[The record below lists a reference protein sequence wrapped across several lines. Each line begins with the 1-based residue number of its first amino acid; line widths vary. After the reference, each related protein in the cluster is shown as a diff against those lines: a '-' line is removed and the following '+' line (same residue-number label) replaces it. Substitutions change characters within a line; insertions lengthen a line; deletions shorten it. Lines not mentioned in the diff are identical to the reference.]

1 MQSLMEMTV
10 LVRYKEYQAMFNVHR
25 KGN

>member
-10 LVRYKEYQAMFNVHR
+10 LVRYKEYQAMLNVHR